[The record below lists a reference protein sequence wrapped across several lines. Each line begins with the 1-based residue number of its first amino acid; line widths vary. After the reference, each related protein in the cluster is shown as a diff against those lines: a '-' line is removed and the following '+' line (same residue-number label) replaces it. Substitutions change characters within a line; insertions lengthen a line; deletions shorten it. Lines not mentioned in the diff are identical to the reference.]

1 MRLRARCSGR
11 VQTIRK
17 LPFGRPPLSGSCSS
31 LSSFKPVCSGAK
43 NGFVHPIKPTIV
55 SAGSGRL
62 RYTLISLKTTY
73 NTFILLSDFLLRTD
87 GPALALSFVAATPRY
102 FSSFHS
108 SFTALRDQPT
118 TTNAALYNR
127 LARPNHRLLP
137 ANHSLFPANDSLLAA
152 NKTRRR
158 SGATKRPRM
167 TSNADTL

>member
-1 MRLRARCSGR
+1 M
-11 VQTIRK
+11 
-17 LPFGRPPLSGSCSS
+17 
-31 LSSFKPVCSGAK
+31 
-43 NGFVHPIKPTIV
+43 HPIKPTIV

-87 GPALALSFVAATPRY
+87 GPALALSFMAATPRY
-102 FSSFHS
+102 FSTFLS

-137 ANHSLFPANDSLLAA
+137 PNHSLFPANDSLLAA
-152 NKTRRR
+152 NEKRRR
-158 SGATKRPRM
+158 PAATKRPRPAA
-167 TSNADTL
+167 NADTLYDIIGKADNRQRPKERPSARKRTAPQWAA